1 LAVLWLY
8 QSAKN
13 YKPFSENKLGND
25 FRYRVCVLLSI
36 LLLKI
41 MLITILEVV
50 ALLTIII
57 APLGGPIKKKK
68 RNTLSIDKNVNSAH
82 YAVNEEGYLE
92 KLKGRE
98 LSDHEH

>member
-1 LAVLWLY
+1 LALLWLY
-8 QSAKN
+8 QSAID
-13 YKPFSENKLGND
+13 YKPFSKNKLGND

-68 RNTLSIDKNVNSAH
+68 RNAISIDKDVRNSH
-82 YAVNEEGYLE
+82 YAINERGNLE
-92 KLKGRE
+92 EIHRGA
-98 LSDHEH
+98 LSNHEH

>member
-1 LAVLWLY
+1 
-8 QSAKN
+8 
-13 YKPFSENKLGND
+13 
-25 FRYRVCVLLSI
+25 
-36 LLLKI
+36 

-68 RNTLSIDKNVNSAH
+68 KNVVLIDKDVKNAH
-82 YAVNEEGYLE
+82 YAVNDEGYLV

-98 LSDHEH
+98 LSNHEH